1 MSRCSTFLLTGLTA
15 VSLALACGGAPE
27 TSLPR
32 TKHPNQG
39 QQTRPKAGAALTPM
53 VAHRFAE
60 VSDVIGPYVG
70 HDGDASLAAWAE
82 ATATGRNL
90 FVAVIDA
97 KGMPAKPALVGNLAR
112 ELDLVLVRGFA
123 SASAKTVG
131 KPRFA
136 VVTTRRGE
144 QKTTIDVTALS
155 ASGVAVWGPS
165 AVAERNARVMWVG
178 FVVAGEQPLLLWAE
192 QPSGAKP
199 GEPASVYG
207 LPIVADG
214 KPVQPVVIAS
224 KACVWQTA
232 AVAGRAAVATVKP
245 GPNGCTTGTVTLDL
259 LGATAKSE
267 KSVELGGRAGL
278 DLDLVAGPDAFVVA
292 WSDHDQLEPRAVTA
306 VVDAHGAVRSAAGA
320 AVVALGEQAVIAL
333 VAGASPSA
341 PAFLVWESLADRPE
355 GARFFQISALN
366 AAGRAN
372 GAQARLLYG
381 RADGG
386 APELAANAGGVAAL
400 TLAPACGAEDSC
412 DGSPAVPTFV
422 AFNAA
427 LKVQASEPLML
438 DTLGGRAADLGWGL
452 TCQSAGCFAL
462 AAPSRSP
469 AALFTVPLPLRP
481 NPYRAAAEETALTA
495 KPRVIESD
503 VLLRAEAPLSQI
515 AVGALNG
522 RSLVGYVTDFD
533 PTTPWQKLAKPAE
546 DGRFEPLRAR
556 IALRPF
562 AADGARAA
570 LGDEQVVSLRA
581 HSLGGL
587 ALLGDATAS
596 KDMLAVWTGLDK
608 GEPQVFLT
616 FTGADGKR
624 GQQRMLTRKSGEASD
639 VAGLIVD
646 GGYLVAWV
654 DERSGDAEVYAT
666 RVSRALEKAG
676 PEQRITTSDGAA
688 SQLSLTR
695 IGGKPYAV
703 WADARAAEEPGW
715 ADIYG
720 AFLRP
725 TDAGREGSE
734 HRLSSTRPHS
744 FSPQVSQLGT
754 TAILAWLEEGV
765 EGAAASVRLAA
776 LSPSGDISGSVS
788 VVPIS
793 AGAPRG
799 LGVACQDMSCR
810 VVVTVEAEGRG
821 ELYGFEW
828 RPSSESRVTRLSGLG
843 GPSAVAVAPLVRDN
857 FVYVADLRDGQGL
870 VRRLGIEW

>member
-1 MSRCSTFLLTGLTA
+1 M
-15 VSLALACGGAPE
+15 
-27 TSLPR
+27 PR

-39 QQTRPKAGAALTPM
+39 LHAAHRPTSSQTPLT
-53 VAHRFAE
+53 AHRFAE

-70 HDGDASLAAWAE
+70 RDGDVSLAAWAE

-90 FVAVIDA
+90 FATGIDA
-97 KGMPAKPALVGNLAR
+97 KGTPGKPALIGNLAR
-112 ELDLVLVRGFA
+112 ELDLVLVRGFGA
-123 SASAKTVG
+123 ASAKAVG
-131 KPRFA
+131 QPRFA
-136 VVTTRRGE
+136 VVTTRRSE
-144 QKTTIDVTALS
+144 HKTTIDVTALG
-155 ASGVAVWGPS
+155 ASGVAAWGPS
-165 AVAERNARVMWVG
+165 TLAERNARVLWVG
-178 FVVAGEQPLLLWAE
+178 FVVAGDQPLLLWAE

-199 GEPASVYG
+199 GEPASVFG
-207 LPIVADG
+207 LPVAADG
-214 KPVQPVVIAS
+214 KPVQPVVITS
-224 KACVWQTA
+224 KACVWQAA
-232 AVAGRAAVATVKP
+232 AVAGRAALATVKP
-245 GPNGCTTGTVTLDL
+245 GPNGCTAGTVTLDL
-259 LGATAKSE
+259 LGANAKPE
-267 KSVELGGRAGL
+267 KSVELGAKAGL
-278 DLDLVAGPDAFVVA
+278 DLDLVASPDAFVVA
-292 WSDHDQLEPRAVTA
+292 WSDHDPLEPRAVTA
-306 VVDAHGAVRSAAGA
+306 VVDAHGAVRSPAGA
-320 AVVALGEQAVIAL
+320 AVAALGEQAVIAL

-341 PAFLVWESLADRPE
+341 PAFLVWESLAERPE

-366 AAGRAN
+366 AAGRAS
-372 GAQARLLYG
+372 GTQARLLYG

-386 APELAANAGGVAAL
+386 APELVANAGGVAAL
-400 TLAPACGAEDSC
+400 TLAPACGVDDSC
-412 DGSPAVPTFV
+412 EGSPAVPTFV

-438 DTLGGRAADLGWGL
+438 DALGGRAADLGWGL
-452 TCQSAGCFAL
+452 TCEAGACFAL

-481 NPYRAAAEETALTA
+481 SPYRPAAEETSLSA
-495 KPRVIESD
+495 KPRVVGSD

-515 AVGALNG
+515 AVGDLSG

-533 PTTPWQKLAKPAE
+533 PTTPWQKLTKPAE
-546 DGRFEPLRAR
+546 DGRLEPLRAR

-562 AADGARAA
+562 AAEAARAA
-570 LGDEQVVSLRA
+570 LGEEQVVSLRA

-587 ALLGDATAS
+587 ALLTDPTVARDA
-596 KDMLAVWTGLDK
+596 LAVWTGLDK

-616 FTGADGKR
+616 FTGPEGKR
-624 GQQRMLTRKSGEASD
+624 GQQRMLTRKSGDASD
-639 VAGLIVD
+639 VAGLTVD

-666 RVSRALEKAG
+666 RVSRTLEKSG

-695 IGGKPYAV
+695 VGGKPYAV

-725 TDAGREGSE
+725 ADAAREGSE

-744 FSPQVSQLGT
+744 FSPQVSQLGG
-754 TAILAWLEEGV
+754 TAIVAWLEEGV
-765 EGAAASVRLAA
+765 EAAAASVRLAV
-776 LSPSGDISGSVS
+776 LSSSGDISGNVS
-788 VVPIS
+788 VVPIN

-799 LGVACQDMSCR
+799 LGIACQDVSCR
-810 VVVTVEAEGRG
+810 VVVTVEADGKG
-821 ELYGFEW
+821 ELDGFEW
-828 RPSSESRVTRLSGLG
+828 RPSSESHVTRLSGLG

>member
-1 MSRCSTFLLTGLTA
+1 M
-15 VSLALACGGAPE
+15 
-27 TSLPR
+27 PR

-39 QQTRPKAGAALTPM
+39 RHQPRALADGAATM
-53 VAHRFAE
+53 TAHRFAE
-60 VSDVIGPYVG
+60 VSDVVGPYVG
-70 HDGDASLAAWAE
+70 HDGEASLAAWAE
-82 ATATGRNL
+82 ATATGRGL
-90 FVAVIDA
+90 YAAAIDA
-97 KGMPAKPALVGNLAR
+97 KGIPSTPTLIGNLPR
-112 ELDLVLVRGFA
+112 ELDLVLVRGFGA
-123 SASAKTVG
+123 ASAKGVG
-131 KPRFA
+131 QPRFA
-136 VVTTRRGE
+136 VVTTRRSE
-144 QKTTIDVTALS
+144 QKTSIDVTALS
-155 ASGVAVWGPS
+155 AAGVAAWGPS
-165 AVAERNARVMWVG
+165 TLAERNARVLWVG
-178 FVVAGEQPLLLWAE
+178 FVIAGEQPLLLWAE
-192 QPSGAKP
+192 QPSSAKP
-199 GEPASVYG
+199 GEAASVYG
-207 LPIVADG
+207 LPVVADG
-214 KPVQPVVIAS
+214 KPPQPVVISS
-224 KACVWQTA
+224 KACVWQVA
-232 AVAGRAAVATVKP
+232 AVAGRAALATVKP
-245 GPNGCTTGTVTLDL
+245 GPNGCTTGTVALDL
-259 LGATAKSE
+259 LGTNAKPE
-267 KSVELGGRAGL
+267 KSVELGGKAGL
-278 DLDLVAGPDAFVVA
+278 DLDLVASPDAFVVA

-306 VVDAHGAVRSAAGA
+306 VVDAQGAVRSPAGAAGA
-320 AVVALGEQAVIAL
+320 ALGEQAVIAL
-333 VAGASPSA
+333 VAGGSADA

-366 AAGRAN
+366 AAGRAS

-386 APELAANAGGVAAL
+386 TPELVANAGGIAAL
-400 TLAPACGAEDSC
+400 TLAPACGADDSC
-412 DGSPAVPTFV
+412 EGSPAVPTFV
-422 AFNAA
+422 AFNAG
-427 LKVQASEPLML
+427 LKVRASEPMML
-438 DTLGGRAADLGWGL
+438 DALGGRAADLGWGL
-452 TCQSAGCFAL
+452 TCQNAACFAL

-469 AALFTVPLPLRP
+469 AVLFTVPLPLRT
-481 NPYRAAAEETALTA
+481 NPYRAAAEETALAA
-495 KPRVIESD
+495 KPRVVESD

-515 AVGALNG
+515 ALGALNG
-522 RSLVGYVTDFD
+522 RNIVGYVTDFD
-533 PTTPWQKLAKPAE
+533 PTTPWQKLTKPAE
-546 DGRFEPLRAR
+546 DGRLEPLRAR

-570 LGDEQVVSLRA
+570 LGDEQVISLRA

-587 ALLGDATAS
+587 ALLSDATAP
-596 KDMLAVWTGLDK
+596 KETLAVWTGLDK

-616 FTGADGKR
+616 FAGPDGKR
-624 GQQRMLTRKSGEASD
+624 GQQRMLTRKTGEASD
-639 VAGLIVD
+639 VAGLLVD

-676 PEQRITTSDGAA
+676 PEQRLTTSTGAA

-725 TDAGREGSE
+725 ADAAREGTE

-744 FSPQVSQLGT
+744 FSPQVSQLAST
-754 TAILAWLEEGV
+754 PILAWLEQGV

-776 LSPSGDISGSVS
+776 ISPSGDISGNVS
-788 VVPIS
+788 VVTIS

-799 LGVACQDMSCR
+799 LGIACQEVSCR